1 MEALVGKRIR
11 PLAALSPDLAEND
24 PERSLAAT
32 DGTHTL
38 QKVLDSLRRYRRLLI
53 SMIVVGPLLAAI
65 VTFLMPPA
73 YLATA
78 QLAVDV
84 RSASGS
90 STPASPGAEEA
101 IIDTHVTVLL
111 SDAYLRRLLPVL
123 SALDDARKRDQPEQ
137 RPWVQG
143 FRSFLGH
150 SWAATKELIF
160 FQKPESSDGAALAAL
175 KRSLKA
181 GQERRSRI
189 ISVTSTM
196 SDPQRAAEI
205 VNTVAQSYVDEI
217 ARQRQ
222 GEVEQ
227 ALNSLSTQASNV
239 QHDLAKAQDEL
250 KTFHS
255 AGASPSRD
263 TLEWRTITLAQ
274 QLESLVRRRHELIAS
289 GMVVQPDI
297 SLIATASPP
306 EHPSSL
312 HPLLIV
318 PPAAIVFALLG
329 CVLAVVLVRLDRTLH
344 TQADATEALH
354 IPCAGLVPSIPPELS
369 KQPQYLL
376 GQSTNQFARAIRSI
390 LISILTSGP
399 AASRTQRTVFVTSSV
414 AGEGKT
420 TLAWSLALYAARLGR
435 RTLFLDF
442 SQSVRRRADENA
454 SLLGLLTRERPLA
467 DVVEPIQDL
476 GIDFLPAGISDGNR
490 LRLLAHPKLSPLLR
504 HVCDSYDV
512 VVIDGP
518 SLLEAPEARLLASWA
533 DHVLLAV
540 QCGMTNRETA
550 QTALSQLARTE
561 PLNATQN
568 TTFWSV
574 LTRAGSSQHDQFGRP
589 VEAPLRR
596 ILGAIRNHRSKPTIP
611 PRVTTDAA
619 IEIRRHPASNLKSR

>member
-24 PERSLAAT
+24 LERYLSAS

-38 QKVLDSLRRYRRLLI
+38 KKVLDSLRKYRRLVI
-53 SMIVVGPLLAAI
+53 TMIVVGPLLAAI

-73 YLATA
+73 YVATA
-78 QLAVDV
+78 QLAVEV
-84 RSASGS
+84 RSAGGA
-90 STPASPGAEEA
+90 STTTSPGAEEA

-123 SALDDARKRDQPEQ
+123 GALDDARKRDQPEQ
-137 RPWVQG
+137 RTWVQG
-143 FRSFLGH
+143 FRSLLGH
-150 SWAATKELIF
+150 AWTATKELILF
-160 FQKPESSDGAALAAL
+160 KKPESSDSVALAAL

-205 VNTVAQSYVDEI
+205 ANTVAQSYIDEI
-217 ARQRQ
+217 TRQRQ
-222 GEVEQ
+222 GDVEQ
-227 ALNSLSTQASNV
+227 SLNSLSTQASNV

-255 AGASPSRD
+255 GGASPSRD

-274 QLESLVRRRHELIAS
+274 QLETLVRRRQELIAS

-329 CVLAVVLVRLDRTLH
+329 CVLAVILARLDRTLH
-344 TQADATEALH
+344 TEADATEALH
-354 IPCAGLVPSIPPELS
+354 IPCVGLVPSIPPELS

-376 GQSTNQFARAIRSI
+376 GQPTSQFARAIRSI
-390 LISILTSGP
+390 LVSLLTSGP
-399 AASRTQRTVFVTSSV
+399 AASRTQRTVFVTSSI

-442 SQSVRRRADENA
+442 SQSVRRRADESA

-490 LRLLAHPKLSPLLR
+490 LRLLAHPKLSALLR
-504 HVCDSYDV
+504 HVCDSYDL

-540 QCGMTNRETA
+540 HCGATNRETA
-550 QTALSQLARTE
+550 QTTLSQLVRTE
-561 PLNATQN
+561 PLNATQD

-574 LTRAGSSQHDQFGRP
+574 LTRVGPSQPDQLGRP
-589 VEAPLRR
+589 VNTAFRR
-596 ILGAIRNHRSKPTIP
+596 ILGAISHRSKAPITQ
-611 PRVTTDAA
+611 RVTTEAA
-619 IEIRRHPASNLKSR
+619 IDIRRRAASNLKSRP